1 MPEQMKANRYLIV
14 AGGTGK
20 GLLGKRAALNFI
32 HEFQIDVESEKFD
45 SKDTA
50 HFDFIALDKYVGTT
64 NVLAHYYRN
73 QTNTPA
79 YAHTSPYLTTRID
92 SQAVKNH
99 SSVYWSSVASAMLA
113 YGLAQEPAVGSST
126 ARYPDN
132 ESNLRAKLAR
142 IKDDAGRDRIIE
154 VWIVSSTAGGTGQGI
169 HRYIAALVADILAV
183 GTPTPVHFHF
193 VQIGQETYSTAGN
206 RCTLNTF
213 LGVAADI
220 AFSFLVKNIN
230 RLAVPAWYYLD
241 LNNVGVGNSA
251 KILRAE
257 LVEMSIK
264 TIMNQLL
271 SDDLNQLVINNQGL
285 PIVLARTGFWGKDF
299 DETSKYKQ
307 TLGAVAEK
315 LKHML
320 MPAEDMPAR
329 AALLMNAAQ
338 TADRP
343 VFTETQQYSEAINRA
358 QNNKAIEQ
366 WLTTEDNQ
374 IPAYTAKGAPGA
386 LVNWPPTLRTLA
398 TDLIS
403 DWTRAFK
410 AMGIRVDEL
419 GTSYSFIYTK
429 DSVPTKQDLRCRKI
443 SGSDKCNKDWESG
456 VDQASIAKLWC
467 HYLLEGF
474 STVDESPALLVEFMG
489 YAQKAA
495 AVNRKWLTSTQT
507 KSVNLAGILGKL
519 LAALV
524 KIVVL
529 QRARKE
535 TQTHLDEALRSAT
548 LTADFTAKT
557 LASLDATTDTQPTVL
572 AAALSEVL
580 NQVSGETWLSTMH
593 RPVELNDAKAFRIAV
608 LAGATGLTKNG
619 LIEVLDLPATADV
632 NEIAAELVKEPAEVT
647 VGGGIAGAK
656 QVAPIHWQRSEP
668 PAVTKQYY
676 YRLLPQVND
685 ATQAAL
691 EGNSEASHLFAANN
705 LTISFESL
713 GRIGLYVMA
722 FHGISLS
729 SPVGNDYWSA
739 PYYMLGGIKN
749 YVQNEL
755 NHWED
760 DATRLGA
767 GPTGNYNVAAAGA
780 IGEPLDLTA
789 LIAAGLTEADLTKL
803 ATYYLI
809 HSNSHPTDPILDGA
823 AAVLAERTRLLNIS
837 GFGSPK

>member
-1 MPEQMKANRYLIV
+1 MPEQIKPNRYLIV

-32 HEFQIDVESEKFD
+32 HEFQIDVESERFD

-50 HFDFIALDKYVGTT
+50 HFDFIALDTYVGTT
-64 NVLAHYYRN
+64 HFLAQHYQRT
-73 QTNTPA
+73 TNTRA

-99 SSVYWSSVASAMLA
+99 GSVYWKNVAGAMLA

-132 ESNLRAKLAR
+132 ETNLRAKLAR
-142 IKDDAGRDRIIE
+142 IKDDAGRDKHIE

-193 VQIGQETYSTAGN
+193 VQIGQETYGTAGDK
-206 RCTLNTF
+206 CTTNTF

-230 RLAVPAWYYLD
+230 DLAVTAWYYLD
-241 LNNVGVGNSA
+241 LNDVGTGNSA

-264 TIMNQLL
+264 TIMNQNVA
-271 SDDLNQLVINNQGL
+271 DDLNKLVINNNGL

-307 TLGAVAEK
+307 TLGAVADK

-329 AALLMNAAQ
+329 AALLLNAAQ

-343 VFTETQQYSEAINRA
+343 VFNETQKYSDAINRA
-358 QNNKAIEQ
+358 QNNKAVEQ
-366 WLTTEDNQ
+366 WLTTDNTKF
-374 IPAYTAKGAPGA
+374 PAYAATGAPGA
-386 LVNWPPTLRTLA
+386 TVDLWSQTLRTLA
-398 TDLIS
+398 TDLVS

-410 AMGIRVDEL
+410 AMGITVDEL

-429 DSVPTKQDLRCRKI
+429 DSVSTKQDLRCRKI

-474 STVDESPALLVEFMG
+474 STVDESPALLAVFMG
-489 YAQKAA
+489 LAQKAA
-495 AVNRKWLTSTQT
+495 AVNKNWLTSTQT

-535 TQTHLDEALRSAT
+535 IQTHLDEALRSAAQ
-548 LTADFTAKT
+548 TADFTAKT
-557 LASLDATTDTQPTVL
+557 LTSLDATTDTQPTVL
-572 AAALSEVL
+572 AAALSEIL

-593 RPVELNDAKAFRIAV
+593 RPVELNDARAFRTAV

-632 NEIAAELVKEPAEVT
+632 TEIAAELVKEPAEVT

-656 QVAPIHWQRSEP
+656 QVAPIYWQRTAP
-668 PAVTKQYY
+668 PGVTKEYF
-676 YRLLPQVND
+676 YRLLPQVDD

-691 EGNSEASHLFAANN
+691 TALNKEASNLFAKNA
-705 LTISFESL
+705 LTVSFESL

-729 SPVGNDYWSA
+729 KRGGGDYYSA
-739 PYYMLGGIKN
+739 PYHMLGGMRKF
-749 YVQNEL
+749 VQNEL
-755 NHWED
+755 NRWED
-760 DATRLGA
+760 DPTRLGA

-809 HSNSHPTDPILDGA
+809 HSNTHPTDPILDGA
-823 AAVLAERTRLLNIS
+823 AAVLAERTRLLNIP
-837 GFGSPK
+837 GFG

>member
-1 MPEQMKANRYLIV
+1 MPEQMKPNRYLIV

-50 HFDFIALDKYVGTT
+50 RFDFIALDRYVGTT
-64 NVLAHYYRN
+64 HYLAQHY
-73 QTNTPA
+73 QKTKNTKA

-99 SSVYWSSVASAMLA
+99 GSVYWKNVAGAMLA
-113 YGLAQEPAVGSST
+113 YGLAQEPAVGAST

-142 IKDDAGRDRIIE
+142 IKDDAGKDKHIE

-193 VQIGQETYSTAGN
+193 VQIGQETYGTAGDK
-206 RCTLNTF
+206 CTLNTF

-230 RLAVPAWYYLD
+230 NLAVPAWYYLD
-241 LNNVGVGNSA
+241 LNDVGVGNSA

-264 TIMNQLL
+264 TIMNQNVA
-271 SDDLNQLVINNQGL
+271 DDLNKLVINNNGL

-315 LKHML
+315 LKQML

-329 AALLMNAAQ
+329 AALLLRDTQ

-343 VFTETQQYSEAINRA
+343 VFNETQKYSDAINRA
-358 QNNKAIEQ
+358 QNNKAVEQ
-366 WLTTEDNQ
+366 WLTTDNTK
-374 IPAYTAKGAPGA
+374 IPAYAATGAPGA
-386 LVNWPPTLRTLA
+386 AVDLWPQTLRTLA
-398 TDLIS
+398 TDLVS

-410 AMGIRVDEL
+410 AMGITVDEL

-495 AVNRKWLTSTQT
+495 AVSKKLLTSTQT

-548 LTADFTAKT
+548 LTAEFTAKT

-632 NEIAAELVKEPAEVT
+632 TEIAAELVKEPAEVT
-647 VGGGIAGAK
+647 VGGGIAGAT
-656 QVAPIHWQRSEP
+656 QVAPIYWQRTAP
-668 PAVTKQYY
+668 PGVTKQYY
-676 YRLLPQVND
+676 YRLLPQVDD

-691 EGNSEASHLFAANN
+691 TALNKEASNLFTEND
-705 LTISFESL
+705 LTVSFESL

-729 SPVGNDYWSA
+729 KSGGSDYYSA
-739 PYYMLGGIKN
+739 PYYMLGGMRN
-749 YVQNEL
+749 YVQNQL

-760 DATRLGA
+760 DPTQLGA

-809 HSNSHPTDPILDGA
+809 HSNTHPTDPILDGA
-823 AAVLAERTRLLNIS
+823 AAVLAERTRLLNIP
-837 GFGSPK
+837 GFG

>member
-1 MPEQMKANRYLIV
+1 MPELNNKRYLIV

-64 NVLAHYYRN
+64 HYLAQHYQKTKN
-73 QTNTPA
+73 TNA
-79 YAHTSPYLTTRID
+79 HAHTSPYLTTRIT

-99 SSVYWSSVASAMLA
+99 GSVYWKNVGGAMLA

-142 IKDDAGRDRIIE
+142 IKDDAGKDSLIQ

-193 VQIGQETYSTAGN
+193 VQIGQETYGTAGD

-220 AFSFLVKNIN
+220 AFSFLVKDIN
-230 RLAVPAWYYLD
+230 NLAVPAWYYLD
-241 LNNVGVGNSA
+241 LNDVGVGSSA

-264 TIMNQLL
+264 TIMNQAL
-271 SDDLNQLVINNQGL
+271 SQDLNQLVVNNNGL

-307 TLGAVAEK
+307 TLGAVAAK

-320 MPAEDMPAR
+320 MPAEDMAAR
-329 AALLMNAAQ
+329 AKQLLKDTQ

-343 VFTETQQYSEAINRA
+343 VFNETQNYSDAINRA
-358 QNNKAIEQ
+358 QNNNAVEQ
-366 WLTTEDNQ
+366 WLSTGNNK
-374 IPAYTAKGAPGA
+374 IPAYAATGAPGTA
-386 LVNWPPTLRTLA
+386 VDLWPQTLRTLA
-398 TDLIS
+398 TDLVS
-403 DWTRAFK
+403 DWTRAFR
-410 AMGIRVDEL
+410 AMGITVDEL

-443 SGSDKCNKDWESG
+443 TGSDKCNKDWESG

-495 AVNRKWLTSTQT
+495 AVSKKLLTSTQT

-593 RPVELNDAKAFRIAV
+593 RPVELNDAKAFRTAV

-632 NEIAAELVKEPAEVT
+632 TEIAAELVKEPAEVT

-656 QVAPIHWQRSEP
+656 QVAPIHWQRTEP
-668 PAVTKQYY
+668 PGITKQYY
-676 YRLLPQVND
+676 YRLLPQVDD

-691 EGNSEASHLFAANN
+691 TAVNKESSNLFAANK
-705 LTISFESL
+705 LKISFESL

-729 SPVGNDYWSA
+729 KEPGQDYYSA
-739 PYYMLGGIKN
+739 PYHMLGGMRN

-760 DATRLGA
+760 DPTQLGA

-809 HSNSHPTDPILDGA
+809 HSRSHPTNPILDGA
-823 AAVLAERTRLLNIS
+823 AAVLAERTRLLNIT
-837 GFGSPK
+837 GFN